1 VAWSRSRIGFESTTV
16 NSHNSEYI
24 VGVDIGGT
32 FTDCVVLSESGK
44 ITIGKALSTPDDFAQ
59 GALNAVA
66 DAARNLGLS
75 GDDEVLRSA
84 RLFFHACTIGENTL
98 ITRAGAKTGLI
109 TTKGF
114 ADTLLMMRGRIT
126 DGLTDE
132 QATHLA
138 AMSKP
143 EPFVP
148 RRFIEEVC
156 ERIDYKGEVVMALDS
171 ADAEEALKTLI
182 AKGVESVA
190 VCLLWSVSN
199 NAHEKC
205 IAEVLKR
212 KYPALFF
219 TLSHEVAPFVGEYER
234 TATTVF
240 NAYIG
245 PKISAYLTNLG
256 GVLKNKGLKRD
267 PLIMQA
273 YGGVLGA
280 EATCKNAI
288 GTIESGPSSGVVG
301 TQFVGRLI
309 DEPNVIA
316 TDMGGTTFKVS
327 VIRDGVIERD
337 YKPVLL
343 QHRILSTKIWVESIG
358 AGGGSIAWVDAET
371 GLLKVGPQGAGAK
384 PGPVCYG
391 LGGSEPTVS
400 DANLI
405 LGYLNENYF
414 LGGKMRLDRPAA
426 LGAIRDKI
434 ARPLGMSELE
444 AASGIHRIAT
454 AHMSDLIRKA
464 TVEKGHDP
472 RNFALFA
479 YGGAA
484 PIHASRYAAQLGVKK
499 VIVPLTAS
507 VHGATGLISSDVVY
521 EYGKSDHLIV
531 PVDLA
536 RVNENFAGLV
546 NQAVRDLHN
555 AGFASEDI
563 KIARSV
569 DMRYRYQVHELNV
582 PFPTGTGEITAD
594 AMEQLYTRFD
604 ALYEKAYG
612 QGSAYRE
619 AGREV
624 IIFRVTAI
632 GELQRPKIEGASTRE
647 TNTDEAL
654 KGKREVYFEDYG
666 KFVPTTVYDFERLQ
680 PGGEISGPA
689 IVETPV
695 TTVVVNPRDRAAMDE
710 FRNIVITTGG

>member
-1 VAWSRSRIGFESTTV
+1 M
-16 NSHNSEYI
+16 NSQNSQYI

-44 ITIGKALSTPDDFAQ
+44 IAIGKALSTPDDFAQ
-59 GALNAVA
+59 GAVNAVA
-66 DAARNLGLS
+66 DAARSLGLS
-75 GDDEVLRSA
+75 SDDEVLRST
-84 RLFFHACTIGENTL
+84 RLLFHACTIGENTL

-138 AMSKP
+138 AVSKP
-143 EPFVP
+143 EPLVR

-156 ERIDYKGEVVMALDS
+156 ERTDYKGEVIMALDS
-171 ADAEEALKTLI
+171 ADADEALKRLI
-182 AKGVESVA
+182 GKGVESVA

-199 NAHEKC
+199 DAHEK
-205 IAEVLKR
+205 IIGDLLKR
-212 KYPALFF
+212 RYPALFV

-256 GVLKNKGLKRD
+256 RILKRKGLQRD

-273 YGGVLGA
+273 YGGVLGT
-280 EATCKNAI
+280 EATCKNAV
-288 GTIESGPSSGVVG
+288 GTIESGPSAGVVG
-301 TQFVGRLI
+301 TQFVGRLV

-327 VIRDGVIERD
+327 VIRDGAIERD
-337 YKPVLL
+337 YKPVFM
-343 QHRILSTKIWVESIG
+343 QHRILSPKIWVESIG
-358 AGGGSIAWVDAET
+358 AGGGSIAWVDMET

-400 DANLI
+400 DADLI
-405 LGYLNENYF
+405 LGYLNEDYF
-414 LGGKMRLDRPAA
+414 LGGKMQLDKPAA
-426 LGAIRDKI
+426 LQAIREKI
-434 ARPLGMSELE
+434 AQPLGMSELQ

-521 EYGKSDHLIV
+521 QYGKSDHLIV
-531 PVDLA
+531 PVDVT

-546 NQAVRDLHN
+546 DQAVRDLHE
-555 AGFASEDI
+555 AGFESENI

-582 PFPTGTGEITAD
+582 PFPAGTAEITANS
-594 AMEQLYTRFD
+594 MEQLYTRFD
-604 ALYEKAYG
+604 ALYEKTYG

-619 AGREV
+619 AGREI
-624 IIFRVTAI
+624 IIFRVTAV
-632 GELQRPKIEGASTRE
+632 GELQRPKIERASTRE
-647 TNTDEAL
+647 ANTEQAV
-654 KGKREVYFEDYG
+654 KGKRDAYFEDYG
-666 KFVPTTVYDFERLQ
+666 KLVPTAVYDFERLK
-680 PGGEISGPA
+680 PGSEIFGPA

-695 TTVVVNPRDRAAMDE
+695 TTVVVNPLDRAVMDG

>member
-1 VAWSRSRIGFESTTV
+1 
-16 NSHNSEYI
+16 
-24 VGVDIGGT
+24 
-32 FTDCVVLSESGK
+32 
-44 ITIGKALSTPDDFAQ
+44 
-59 GALNAVA
+59 
-66 DAARNLGLS
+66 
-75 GDDEVLRSA
+75 
-84 RLFFHACTIGENTL
+84 
-98 ITRAGAKTGLI
+98 
-109 TTKGF
+109 
-114 ADTLLMMRGRIT
+114 
-126 DGLTDE
+126 
-132 QATHLA
+132 
-138 AMSKP
+138 
-143 EPFVP
+143 
-148 RRFIEEVC
+148 
-156 ERIDYKGEVVMALDS
+156 
-171 ADAEEALKTLI
+171 
-182 AKGVESVA
+182 
-190 VCLLWSVSN
+190 
-199 NAHEKC
+199 
-205 IAEVLKR
+205 
-212 KYPALFF
+212 
-219 TLSHEVAPFVGEYER
+219 
-234 TATTVF
+234 VF

-245 PKISAYLTNLG
+245 PKISAYLTNLSR
-256 GVLKNKGLKRD
+256 VLKSKGLKRD

-273 YGGVLGA
+273 YGGVLGT
-280 EATCKNAI
+280 EATCKNAV

-301 TQFVGRLI
+301 TQFIAKLI

-358 AGGGSIAWVDAET
+358 AGGGSIAWVDPET

-391 LGGSEPTVS
+391 LGGNEPTVS

-414 LGGKMRLDRPAA
+414 LGGKMRLDKAAA
-426 LGAIRDKI
+426 LDAIHDKI
-434 ARPLGMSELE
+434 AAPLGMSELE

-484 PIHASRYAAQLGVKK
+484 PIHASRYASQLGVKK

-521 EYGKSDHLIV
+521 QYGKSDHLIV
-531 PVDLA
+531 PVDVA

-563 KIARSV
+563 KIDRSV

-582 PFPTGTGEITAD
+582 PFPGGTSEITAD
-594 AMEQLYTRFD
+594 AMEELYTRFD

-619 AGREV
+619 AGREIV
-624 IIFRVTAI
+624 IFRVTAV
-632 GELQRPKIEGASTRE
+632 GELQKPKIERASGRQTKTE
-647 TNTDEAL
+647 EAL
-654 KGKREVYFEDYG
+654 KGKRNVYFEEYG
-666 KFVPTTVYDFERLQ
+666 KFVLTAVYDFERLN

-695 TTVVVNPRDRAAMDE
+695 TTVVVNPRNRAAVDE
-710 FRNIVITTGG
+710 FRNIIITTGG

>member
-1 VAWSRSRIGFESTTV
+1 MNPPT
-16 NSHNSEYI
+16 EYI

-44 ITIGKALSTPDDFAQ
+44 MIIGKALSTPDDFAQ
-59 GALNAVA
+59 GAVNAVA
-66 DAARNLGLS
+66 DAAQNLGCS
-75 GDDEVLRSA
+75 GADEVLRST

-132 QATHLA
+132 EATHLA
-138 AMSKP
+138 AMNKP
-143 EPFVP
+143 PPFVP
-148 RRFIEEVC
+148 RRLIEEVL
-156 ERIDYKGEVVMALDS
+156 ERIDYKGEIIMALDLG
-171 ADAEEALKTLI
+171 DAEAALKKLI

-190 VCLLWSVSN
+190 VCLLWSVAN
-199 NAHEKC
+199 DAHEKL
-205 IAEVLKR
+205 IADVLKR

-256 GVLKNKGLKRD
+256 RVLKSKGLQRD

-273 YGGVLGA
+273 YGGVLGT
-280 EATCKNAI
+280 EATCKNAV

-301 TQFVGRLI
+301 TEFIGKLT
-309 DEPNVIA
+309 DERNVIA

-358 AGGGSIAWVDAET
+358 AGGGSIAWVDTET

-384 PGPVCYG
+384 PGPACYG
-391 LGGSEPTVS
+391 LGGAEPTVS

-414 LGGKMRLDRPAA
+414 LGGKMRLDKAAA
-426 LGAIRDKI
+426 LAAIRDRI

-472 RNFALFA
+472 RNFSIFA

-521 EYGKSDHLIV
+521 EYGKSDHLII
-531 PVDLA
+531 PVDVA
-536 RVNENFAGLV
+536 RVNENFAGLAR
-546 NQAVRDLHN
+546 QAARDLDN
-555 AGFASEDI
+555 AGFKPEDI
-563 KIARSV
+563 RVARSV

-582 PFPTGTGEITAD
+582 PFPTETGEITAGE
-594 AMEQLYTRFD
+594 MEELYTRFD
-604 ALYEKAYG
+604 LLYEKAYG
-612 QGSAYRE
+612 RGSAYRE
-619 AGREV
+619 AGRE
-624 IIFRVTAI
+624 IITFRLSAV
-632 GELQRPKIEGASTRE
+632 GRLQRPRIESSRARE
-647 TNTDEAL
+647 ANTEAAL
-654 KGKREVYFEDYG
+654 KGKREVYLEDYG
-666 KFVPTTVYDFERLQ
+666 KFVPTSVYDFAALK
-680 PGGEISGPA
+680 PGSTIAGPA

-695 TTVVVNPRDRAAMDE
+695 TTIVVTPRDRAVMDE
-710 FRNIVITTGG
+710 FRNVILTTGG

>member
-1 VAWSRSRIGFESTTV
+1 M
-16 NSHNSEYI
+16 NSDNPEYI

-59 GALNAVA
+59 GAVNAVA

-75 GDDEVLRSA
+75 GADEVLRST

-132 QATHLA
+132 EATHLA
-138 AMSKP
+138 AMNKP
-143 EPFVP
+143 PPFVP
-148 RRFIEEVC
+148 RRFIEEVL
-156 ERIDYKGEVVMALDS
+156 ERIDYKGEVIMALDA
-171 ADAEEALKTLI
+171 ADVEEALKGLV
-182 AKGVESVA
+182 AKGVDSIA

-199 NAHEKC
+199 DAHEKL
-205 IAEVLKR
+205 IANLLKR

-219 TLSHEVAPFVGEYER
+219 SLSHEVAPFVGEYER

-245 PKISAYLTNLG
+245 PKISAYLTNLSR
-256 GVLKNKGLKRD
+256 VLKSKGLKRD

-273 YGGVLGA
+273 YGGVLGT
-280 EATCKNAI
+280 EATCKNAV

-301 TQFVGRLI
+301 TQFIGQLI

-358 AGGGSIAWVDAET
+358 AGGGSIAWVDEET

-405 LGYLNENYF
+405 LGYLNEDYF
-414 LGGKMRLDRPAA
+414 LGGKMRLYKAAA
-426 LGAIRDKI
+426 LDAIHDKI
-434 ARPLGMSELE
+434 AAPLGMSELE

-472 RNFALFA
+472 RNFVLFA

-484 PIHASRYAAQLGVKK
+484 PIHASRYATQLGVNK

-521 EYGKSDHLIV
+521 QYGKSDHLII
-531 PVDLA
+531 PVDVA

-546 NQAVRDLHN
+546 NQAVQDLRN

-582 PFPTGTGEITAD
+582 PFPPGTGEITAD
-594 AMEQLYTRFD
+594 AMEELYTRFD

-619 AGREV
+619 AGREI
-624 IIFRVTAI
+624 IIFRVTAV
-632 GELQRPKIEGASTRE
+632 GELQKPKIERASGRQTKTE
-647 TNTDEAL
+647 EAL
-654 KGKREVYFEDYG
+654 KGKRDVYFEDYG
-666 KFVPTTVYDFERLQ
+666 KFVPTAVYDFERLN

-695 TTVVVNPRDRAAMDE
+695 TTVVVNPRDRAAVDAL
-710 FRNIVITTGG
+710 RNIIITTGG

>member
-1 VAWSRSRIGFESTTV
+1 
-16 NSHNSEYI
+16 
-24 VGVDIGGT
+24 
-32 FTDCVVLSESGK
+32 
-44 ITIGKALSTPDDFAQ
+44 
-59 GALNAVA
+59 
-66 DAARNLGLS
+66 
-75 GDDEVLRSA
+75 
-84 RLFFHACTIGENTL
+84 
-98 ITRAGAKTGLI
+98 AKTGLI

-132 QATHLA
+132 EATHLA
-138 AMSKP
+138 AMNKP
-143 EPFVP
+143 EPFVR
-148 RRFIEEVC
+148 RRFIEEVL
-156 ERIDYKGEVVMALDS
+156 ERIDYKGEVIMALD
-171 ADAEEALKTLI
+171 AAEAEGALKKLI
-182 AKGVESVA
+182 TKGVDSVA

-199 NAHEKC
+199 DAHEKL
-205 IAEVLKR
+205 IADLLKR

-219 TLSHEVAPFVGEYER
+219 SLSHEVAPFVGEYER

-245 PKISAYLTNLG
+245 PKISAYLTNLSR
-256 GVLKNKGLKRD
+256 VLKSKGLKRD

-273 YGGVLGA
+273 YGGVLGT
-280 EATCKNAI
+280 EATCKNAV

-301 TQFVGRLI
+301 TQFIAKLI

-414 LGGKMRLDRPAA
+414 LGGKMRLDKAAA
-426 LGAIRDKI
+426 LDAIHDKI
-434 ARPLGMSELE
+434 AAPLGMSELE
-444 AASGIHRIAT
+444 AASGIYRIAT
-454 AHMSDLIRKA
+454 AHMSDLIWKA
-464 TVEKGHDP
+464 NVEKGHDP

-479 YGGAA
+479 YRGAA
-484 PIHASRYAAQLGVKK
+484 PIHASRYASQLGVNK

-521 EYGKSDHLIV
+521 QYGKSDHLII
-531 PVDLA
+531 PVDVA

-546 NQAVRDLHN
+546 NQAVRDLRN

-563 KIARSV
+563 KIDRSV

-582 PFPTGTGEITAD
+582 PFPGGTGEITAD
-594 AMEQLYTRFD
+594 AMEELYTRFD

-619 AGREV
+619 AGREI
-624 IIFRVTAI
+624 IIFRVTAV
-632 GELQRPKIEGASTRE
+632 GELQKPKIERASGRQTKTE
-647 TNTDEAL
+647 EAL
-654 KGKREVYFEDYG
+654 KGKRDVYFEDYG
-666 KFVPTTVYDFERLQ
+666 KLVPTAVYDFERLN

-695 TTVVVNPRDRAAMDE
+695 TTVVINPRNRAAVDE
-710 FRNIVITTGG
+710 FRNIIITTGA

>member
-1 VAWSRSRIGFESTTV
+1 M
-16 NSHNSEYI
+16 NSHDSEYI

-32 FTDCVVLSESGK
+32 FTDCVVLTESGK
-44 ITIGKALSTPDDFAQ
+44 ITIGKALSTPDGFAQ
-59 GALNAVA
+59 GAVDAIA
-66 DAARNLGLS
+66 DAARSLGFFN
-75 GDDEVLRSA
+75 GGEVLRSA

-98 ITRAGAKTGLI
+98 ITRSGATTGLI
-109 TTKGF
+109 TTTGF

-132 QATHLA
+132 EATHLS

-143 EPFVP
+143 APFVS

-156 ERIDYKGEVVMALDS
+156 ERIDYKGEVIMALDS
-171 ADAEEALKTLI
+171 DDAEEALKRLI

-190 VCLLWSVSN
+190 VCLLWSVVN
-199 NAHEKC
+199 DAHEKL
-205 IAEVLKR
+205 IADLLNR
-212 KYPALFF
+212 KYPTLFF
-219 TLSHEVAPFVGEYER
+219 ALSHEVAPFVGEYER

-245 PKISAYLTNLG
+245 PKISAYLTKLG
-256 GVLKNKGLKRD
+256 RVLKSQGLKRD

-280 EATCKNAI
+280 EATCKNAV
-288 GTIESGPSSGVVG
+288 GTIESGPASGVVG

-309 DEPNVIA
+309 EEPNVIA

-343 QHRILSTKIWVESIG
+343 QHRVLSSKIWVESIG

-391 LGGSEPTVS
+391 LGGNEPTVS

-414 LGGKMRLDRPAA
+414 LGGKMRLDRAAA
-426 LGAIRDKI
+426 LNAIRAKI
-434 ARPLGMSELE
+434 AQPLGMSELQ

-484 PIHASRYAAQLGVKK
+484 PIHASRYAAQLRIKK

-507 VHGATGLISSDVVY
+507 VHGAMGLISSDVVY

-546 NQAVRDLHN
+546 KQALRDLGH
-555 AGFASEDI
+555 AGFKSEDI
-563 KIARSV
+563 RIGRSV

-582 PFPTGTGEITAD
+582 PFPPGTAGITPD
-594 AMEQLYTRFD
+594 AMEQLYSRFD

-619 AGREV
+619 AGKEI

-632 GELQRPKIEGASTRE
+632 GELGRPKIERASMRK
-647 TNTDEAL
+647 TDVERAV
-654 KGKREVYFEDYG
+654 KDKRGVYFGDYD
-666 KFVPTTVYDFERLQ
+666 KFVPTAVYDFQRLQ
-680 PGGEISGPA
+680 PGSEIFGPA

-695 TTVVVNPRDRAAMDE
+695 TTIVVNPGDRAAMDG
-710 FRNIVITTGG
+710 FRNIMITPGG

>member
-1 VAWSRSRIGFESTTV
+1 MNFPEP
-16 NSHNSEYI
+16 EYI

-32 FTDCVVLSESGK
+32 FTDCVVVSESGK

-59 GALNAVA
+59 GAVNAVA

-75 GDDEVLRSA
+75 GANEVLGST

-132 QATHLA
+132 EATHLA
-138 AMSKP
+138 AMNKP
-143 EPFVP
+143 EPFVR
-148 RRFIEEVC
+148 RRFIEEVL
-156 ERIDYKGEVVMALDS
+156 ERIDYKGEVIMALD
-171 ADAEEALKTLI
+171 AAEAEGALKKLI
-182 AKGVESVA
+182 TKGVDSVA

-199 NAHEKC
+199 DAHEKL
-205 IAEVLKR
+205 IADLLKR

-219 TLSHEVAPFVGEYER
+219 SLSHEVAPFVGEYER

-245 PKISAYLTNLG
+245 PKISAYLINLSR
-256 GVLKNKGLKRD
+256 VLKSKGLKRD

-273 YGGVLGA
+273 YGGVLGT
-280 EATCKNAI
+280 EATCKNAV

-301 TQFVGRLI
+301 TQFIAKLI

-358 AGGGSIAWVDAET
+358 AGGGSIAWVDEET

-414 LGGKMRLDRPAA
+414 LGGKMRLDKVAA
-426 LGAIRDKI
+426 LDAIHKKI
-434 ARPLGMSELE
+434 AAPLGMSELE

-484 PIHASRYAAQLGVKK
+484 PIHASRYASQLGVKE

-521 EYGKSDHLIV
+521 QYGKSDHLII
-531 PVDLA
+531 PVDVA

-546 NQAVRDLHN
+546 NQAVRDLRN

-563 KIARSV
+563 KIDRSV

-582 PFPTGTGEITAD
+582 PFPGGTGEITAD
-594 AMEQLYTRFD
+594 AMEKLYTCFD

-619 AGREV
+619 AGREI
-624 IIFRVTAI
+624 IIFRVTAV
-632 GELQRPKIEGASTRE
+632 GELQKPKIERASGRQTKTE
-647 TNTDEAL
+647 EAL
-654 KGKREVYFEDYG
+654 KGKRDVYFEDYG
-666 KFVPTTVYDFERLQ
+666 KFVLTAVYDFERLN

-695 TTVVVNPRDRAAMDE
+695 TTVVVNPRNRAAVDE
-710 FRNIVITTGG
+710 FRNIIITTGG

>member
-1 VAWSRSRIGFESTTV
+1 MQPAPGTDFESTSM
-16 NSHNSEYI
+16 NSHNPEYI

-59 GALNAVA
+59 GAVNAVA
-66 DAARNLGLS
+66 DAARTLGLS
-75 GDDEVLRSA
+75 GDDEVLRST

-132 QATHLA
+132 EATHLA

-143 EPFVP
+143 EPFVR
-148 RRFIEEVC
+148 RRFIEEVS
-156 ERIDYKGEVVMALDS
+156 ERIDYKGEVIMALDA
-171 ADAEEALKTLI
+171 ADAEEALKRLV

-199 NAHEKC
+199 DAHEKL
-205 IAEVLKR
+205 IADLLKR

-219 TLSHEVAPFVGEYER
+219 TLSNEVAPFVGEYER

-256 GVLKNKGLKRD
+256 RVLKSKGLKRE

-280 EATCKNAI
+280 EATCKNAV

-414 LGGKMRLDRPAA
+414 LGGRMRLDKPGA

-434 ARPLGMSELE
+434 AQPLGMSELE

-555 AGFASEDI
+555 AGFKSEDI

-594 AMEQLYTRFD
+594 SMEQLYTRFD

-619 AGREV
+619 AGREI

-632 GELQRPKIEGASTRE
+632 GELQRPKIECASMRE
-647 TNTDEAL
+647 TNTEEAV
-654 KGKREVYFEDYG
+654 KGKRDVYFEDYG
-666 KFVPTTVYDFERLQ
+666 KFVPTAVYDFERLN
-680 PGGEISGPA
+680 PGSEISGPA

-695 TTVVVNPRDRAAMDE
+695 TTVVVNPPDRAAMDE

>member
-1 VAWSRSRIGFESTTV
+1 
-16 NSHNSEYI
+16 
-24 VGVDIGGT
+24 
-32 FTDCVVLSESGK
+32 
-44 ITIGKALSTPDDFAQ
+44 
-59 GALNAVA
+59 
-66 DAARNLGLS
+66 
-75 GDDEVLRSA
+75 
-84 RLFFHACTIGENTL
+84 
-98 ITRAGAKTGLI
+98 LI

-114 ADTLLMMRGRIT
+114 ADTLLMMRGRIS

-132 QATHLA
+132 EATHLS
-138 AMSKP
+138 AMNKP
-143 EPFVP
+143 APFVP
-148 RRFIEEVC
+148 RRFIEEVL
-156 ERIDYKGEVVMALDS
+156 ERIDYKGEVIMPLD
-171 ADAEEALKTLI
+171 AANAEDALKTLV

-199 NAHEKC
+199 DAHEKL
-205 IAEVLKR
+205 IADTLKR

-219 TLSHEVAPFVGEYER
+219 ALSHEVAPFVGEYER

-256 GVLKNKGLKRD
+256 RVLKSKGLKRD
-267 PLIMQA
+267 LLIMQA

-280 EATCKNAI
+280 EATCKNAV

-301 TQFVGRLI
+301 TQFVGKLI
-309 DEPNVIA
+309 NASNVIA

-327 VIRDGVIERD
+327 VIRDGVVERD

-358 AGGGSIAWVDAET
+358 AGGGSIAWVDSET

-414 LGGKMRLDRPAA
+414 LGGKMRLDRLAA
-426 LGAIRDKI
+426 LSAIRDKI
-434 ARPLGMSELE
+434 AQPLGMTELE
-444 AASGIHRIAT
+444 AASGVHRIAT

-484 PIHASRYAAQLGVKK
+484 PIHASRYAAQLGVTK

-521 EYGKSDHLIV
+521 DYGKSDHLIV

-536 RVNENFAGLV
+536 RVNENFSGLV
-546 NQAVRDLHN
+546 KQAVRDLRN

-563 KIARSV
+563 KIARSL

-594 AMEQLYTRFD
+594 DMEQLYTRFD
-604 ALYEKAYG
+604 LLYEKAYG
-612 QGSAYRE
+612 QGSAYRD
-619 AGREV
+619 AGRE
-624 IIFRVTAI
+624 IITFRVTAI
-632 GELQRPKIEGASTRE
+632 GELQRPRIESASAQE
-647 TNTDEAL
+647 ADAQEAL
-654 KGKREVYFEDYG
+654 KVKRDVYFEEYG
-666 KFVPTTVYDFERLQ
+666 KFVPTAVYDFERLT
-680 PGGEISGPA
+680 PNGEISGPA

-695 TTVVVNPRDRAAMDE
+695 TTVVVNPRDRAVMDE
-710 FRNIVITTGG
+710 FRNIIITTGG

>member
-1 VAWSRSRIGFESTTV
+1 MKRT
-16 NSHNSEYI
+16 HPEYI

-44 ITIGKALSTPDDFAQ
+44 MIIGKALSTPDDFAA
-59 GALNAVA
+59 GAVNALT
-66 DAARNLGLS
+66 DAAQNLGRS
-75 GDDEVLRSA
+75 SADEVLRST

-132 QATHLA
+132 EATHLA
-138 AMSKP
+138 AMNKP
-143 EPFVP
+143 PPFVP
-148 RRFIEEVC
+148 RRLIEEVL
-156 ERIDYKGEVVMALDS
+156 ERIDYKGEVIMALDPS
-171 ADAEEALKTLI
+171 DAEAALKKLI

-190 VCLLWSVSN
+190 VCLLWSVAN
-199 NAHEKC
+199 DAHEKL
-205 IAEVLKR
+205 IADVLKR

-256 GVLKNKGLKRD
+256 RVLKSKGLQRD

-273 YGGVLGA
+273 YGGVLGT
-280 EATCKNAI
+280 EATCKNAV

-301 TQFVGRLI
+301 TEFVGRLI
-309 DEPNVIA
+309 DERNVIA

-358 AGGGSIAWVDAET
+358 AGGGSIARVDAET

-391 LGGSEPTVS
+391 LGGGEPTVS

-414 LGGKMRLDRPAA
+414 LGGKMRLDKAAA
-426 LGAIRDKI
+426 LAAIRDQI
-434 ARPLGMSELE
+434 ARPLGMSEIE

-472 RNFALFA
+472 RNFAIFA

-531 PVDLA
+531 PVDVA
-536 RVNENFAGLV
+536 RVNQNFAGLMR
-546 NQAVRDLHN
+546 QAARDLDN
-555 AGFASEDI
+555 AGFKPEDI
-563 KIARSV
+563 NVARSV

-582 PFPTGTGEITAD
+582 PFPAGTDEITAGE
-594 AMEQLYTRFD
+594 MEELYARFD
-604 ALYEKAYG
+604 VLYEKAYG
-612 QGSAYRE
+612 RGSAYRE
-619 AGREV
+619 AGREF
-624 IIFRVTAI
+624 IIFRLSAV
-632 GELQRPKIEGASTRE
+632 GRLQRPRIESTRARE
-647 TNTDEAL
+647 ADTEGAL

-666 KFVPTTVYDFERLQ
+666 KFVSTDVYDFDGLEA
-680 PGGEISGPA
+680 GGEIAGPA

-695 TTVVVNPRDRAAMDE
+695 TTIVVTPRDRAVMDE
-710 FRNIVITTGG
+710 FRNIIITTGG

>member
-1 VAWSRSRIGFESTTV
+1 MNSRG
-16 NSHNSEYI
+16 SEYI

-32 FTDCVVLSESGK
+32 FTDCVVLGESGK

-59 GALNAVA
+59 GALNSVT
-66 DAARNLGLS
+66 DAAHSLGLANAA
-75 GDDEVLRSA
+75 DILRST

-98 ITRAGAKTGLI
+98 ITRAGAKSGLI

-132 QATHLA
+132 EATHLA

-143 EPFVP
+143 PPFIP
-148 RRFIEEVC
+148 RGLIEEVP
-156 ERIDYKGEVVMALDS
+156 ERIDYKGEIIMALDVS
-171 ADAEEALKTLI
+171 DAEAAITRLI

-190 VCLLWSVSN
+190 VCLLWSIVN
-199 NAHEKC
+199 DVHERL
-205 IAEVLKR
+205 IADLIKK
-212 KYPALFF
+212 KYPELFF

-245 PKISAYLTNLG
+245 PKISEYLTNLG
-256 GVLKNKGLKRD
+256 RLLNSNGLKRD
-267 PLIMQA
+267 PLIMQG

-280 EATCKNAI
+280 EATCKSAV

-301 TQFVGRLI
+301 TAFVGRLI
-309 DEPNVIA
+309 HEPNVIA

-327 VIRDGVIERD
+327 VIRDGIIERD
-337 YKPVLL
+337 YKPVFL
-343 QHRILSTKIWVESIG
+343 QHRILSSKIWVESIG
-358 AGGGSIAWVDAET
+358 AGGGSIAWIDEET

-391 LGGSEPTVS
+391 LGGTQPTVS
-400 DANLI
+400 DANLV
-405 LGYLNENYF
+405 LGYLNEDYF
-414 LGGKMRLDRPAA
+414 LGGKIRLDKGAA
-426 LGAIRDKI
+426 LAAIRGKI
-434 ARPLGMSELE
+434 AEPLGISALE

-472 RNFALFA
+472 RDFTLFA

-484 PIHASRYAAQLGVKK
+484 AVHASRYAAQLGVKK

-531 PVDLA
+531 PVELS

-546 NQAVRDLHN
+546 QRAMSDLGN
-555 AGFASEDI
+555 AGFKVGDI
-563 KIARSV
+563 RITRSV

-582 PFPTGTGEITAD
+582 PLPTGTAVITPGE
-594 AMEQLYTRFD
+594 MEELYTHFD

-619 AGREV
+619 AGRE
-624 IIFRVTAI
+624 IITFRVTAV
-632 GELQRPKIEGASTRE
+632 GELRRPQIERGTLRE
-647 TNTDEAL
+647 DSAAL
-654 KGKREVYFEDYG
+654 KSKRDVYFEDYG
-666 KFVPTTVYDFERLQ
+666 KFVPTCIYDFERLG
-680 PGGEISGPA
+680 PGNQISGPA
-689 IVETPV
+689 VIETPV
-695 TTVVVNPRDRAAMDE
+695 TTIVVHSQDSAAVDE
-710 FRNIVITTGG
+710 FRNIVITTGE

>member
-1 VAWSRSRIGFESTTV
+1 M
-16 NSHNSEYI
+16 NPHNSKYI

-44 ITIGKALSTPDDFAQ
+44 IAIGKALSTPDDFAQ
-59 GALNAVA
+59 GAVNAVA
-66 DAARNLGLS
+66 DAARSFGLS
-75 GDDEVLRSA
+75 SEDEVLRST

-98 ITRAGAKTGLI
+98 ITRGGARTGLI
-109 TTKGF
+109 TTTGF
-114 ADTLLMMRGRIT
+114 ADTVLMMRGRIT

-132 QATHLA
+132 EATHLSA
-138 AMSKP
+138 VSKP

-148 RRFIEEVC
+148 RRLIEEVC
-156 ERIDYKGEVVMALDS
+156 ERIDYKGEVIMPLDS
-171 ADAEEALKTLI
+171 ADAEAAVKTLI

-199 NAHEKC
+199 DAHERI
-205 IAEVLKR
+205 IADVLKR
-212 KYPALFF
+212 SYPRLFF
-219 TLSHEVAPFVGEYER
+219 TLSNEVAPFVGEYER

-245 PKISAYLTNLG
+245 PRISAYLTNLG
-256 GVLKNKGLKRD
+256 RVLKSKGLQRD

-273 YGGVLGA
+273 YGGVLGT
-280 EATCKNAI
+280 EATCKNAV
-288 GTIESGPSSGVVG
+288 GTIESGPCSGVVG
-301 TQFVGRLI
+301 TQFVARLI
-309 DEPNVIA
+309 GEPNVIA

-327 VIRDGVIERD
+327 VIRDGVIGRD

-343 QHRILSTKIWVESIG
+343 QHRILSTKIWIESIG
-358 AGGGSIAWVDAET
+358 AGGGSIAWVDSET

-414 LGGKMRLDRPAA
+414 LGGKMRLNRAGA
-426 LGAIRDKI
+426 LNAIRNKI

-472 RNFALFA
+472 RNFTLFA

-484 PIHASRYAAQLGVKK
+484 PVHASRYSTQLGVKK
-499 VIVPLTAS
+499 VIIPLTAS
-507 VHGATGLISSDVVY
+507 VHGALGLISSDVVY

-531 PVDLA
+531 PVDLG

-546 NQAVRDLHN
+546 KQAVRDLNN
-555 AGFASEDI
+555 AGFTLENI
-563 KIARSV
+563 KIVRSV

-582 PFPTGTGEITAD
+582 PFPSSTSEITQE
-594 AMEQLYTRFD
+594 AMEHLYAQFD

-612 QGSAYRE
+612 PGSAYRE
-619 AGREV
+619 AGREI

-632 GELQRPKIEGASTRE
+632 GELQRPKIESAGRRD
-647 TNTDEAL
+647 TNTDQAI
-654 KGKREVYFEDYG
+654 KGKRDVYFEEYRN
-666 KFVPTTVYDFERLQ
+666 FVPTAVYDFERLN
-680 PGGEISGPA
+680 PGSEISGPA

-695 TTVVVNPRDRAAMDE
+695 TTVVVNPPDRAALDE
-710 FRNIVITTGG
+710 FRNIIVTTGG